1 MDAISYTECRANLAS
16 TMNRVCDDHS
26 PVIVTRQKASPVVI
40 VSLED
45 WEAHQETL
53 YLLGNRNTA
62 KRLLESIDQ
71 LDQGKGRIRE
81 LLDA

>member
-1 MDAISYTECRANLAS
+1 
-16 TMNRVCDDHS
+16 MNRVCEDHD

-45 WEAHQETL
+45 WEAHQETM
-53 YLLGNRNTA
+53 YLLGNRKTA
-62 KRLLESIDQ
+62 ERLLESIDQ
-71 LDQGKGRIRE
+71 LEQGKGERRE